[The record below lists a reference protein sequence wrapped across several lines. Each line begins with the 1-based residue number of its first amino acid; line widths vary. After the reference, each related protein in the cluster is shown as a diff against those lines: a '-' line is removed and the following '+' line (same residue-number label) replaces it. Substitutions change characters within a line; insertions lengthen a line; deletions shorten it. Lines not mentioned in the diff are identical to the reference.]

1 MREIFQHI
9 KRCLNAGQDLVL
21 ATVIAST
28 GSTPRSSGARML
40 IGKGGRICGT
50 VGGGSA
56 EYESEQFARTL
67 LAQQTHGQQDFAMT
81 STDAEQSGMICGG
94 SLSVYFHY
102 IPAGDAYTRTLADKA
117 EAYYAADTALWLF
130 QRFGGPLSLYTKA
143 DGFIGEPCPDILL
156 EKLPRMSKTAE
167 AAGSTYHFEQINDPG
182 KVYIFGCGHVGQQLE
197 PVLTRVGFRCIVLDD
212 RPDFADPA
220 LFPTAEAVKC
230 IDFAKI
236 DEAVSIGPEDYVCV
250 TTRGHMYDLIVQAQ
264 VLPKHPCYVGV
275 VGSRRKA
282 AAVGKALM
290 ENHGITPEE
299 LALVTTP
306 VGLEIAAETPAEIA
320 VSIAAQMIARR
331 AARRRG

>member
-9 KRCLNAGQDLVL
+9 KRRLDAGEDLIL
-21 ATVIAST
+21 ATVTAAT

-40 IGKGGRICGT
+40 VGRDGRICGT

-56 EYESEQFARTL
+56 EYQSEQYARAL
-67 LAQQTHGQQDFAMT
+67 LGRQSHGQKDFAMT
-81 STDAEQSGMICGG
+81 GTDAEQAGMICGG
-94 SLSVYFHY
+94 GLSVYFHY
-102 IPAGDAYTRTLADKA
+102 IPAGDAYTRALADAA

-130 QRFGGPLSLYTKA
+130 LRLGGRLSLYTRA
-143 DGFIGEPCPDILL
+143 DGFTGDPCPESLL

-167 AAGSTYHFEQINDPG
+167 AAGSTYHMEQINDPG

-197 PVLTRVGFRCIVLDD
+197 PVLTRVGFRCTVLDD
-212 RPDFADPA
+212 RPGFADPA

-230 IDFAKI
+230 IDFARI
-236 DEAVSIGPEDYVCV
+236 DDAVSIGPEDYVCV
-250 TTRGHMYDLIVQAQ
+250 TTRGHLYDLIVQAQ
-264 VLPKHPCYVGV
+264 VLKKHPCYVGV

-282 AAVGKALM
+282 AAVGRALV
-290 ENHGITPEE
+290 EKYGITPGE

-320 VSIAAQMIARR
+320 VSIAAQMIAHR